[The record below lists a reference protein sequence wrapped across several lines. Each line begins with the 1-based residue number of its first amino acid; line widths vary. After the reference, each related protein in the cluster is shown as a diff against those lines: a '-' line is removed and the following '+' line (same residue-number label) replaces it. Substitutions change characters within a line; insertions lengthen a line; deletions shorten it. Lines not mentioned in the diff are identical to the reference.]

1 MEQTETLS
9 PAVARLPLWRRLISA
24 SVLSE
29 RALTLSTI
37 VVASGFLLSKVL
49 GLGREILV
57 AHAFGTSAQLDAF
70 RAASTFS
77 DMLDSVIA
85 GTTIAAVFI
94 PVFSAYLVRDDAAK
108 REGWRF
114 ASAVLND
121 MFLLMTFVAGVGM
134 VFAPQLV
141 EHFVAPGFDAA
152 QRALAAH
159 LMRIV
164 LIAAIVFGVSGTVT
178 GVLHAH
184 NRFALAALAGPLH
197 NLGIIGAILF
207 LVPTM
212 GIYGLAWGIVIG
224 SLLHLTIQ
232 IPGLIRSGMIWFA
245 TLGAGHGS
253 MRELLRLLVPRSIT
267 TIVTSLTRLVMNNLA
282 SFLSAGSISALNY
295 AYMLWQ
301 FPETLIGTA
310 IAVAVFPR
318 LAQRAAAKDARGF
331 QRLFRLALFSILA
344 LSLPSALIA
353 IFFARQIVA
362 LVLER
367 GAFDV
372 DSTALV
378 APVLQFYALAIVGE
392 SLLELVARTFYA
404 QHDSKTP
411 MLVALGAMALR
422 VALMI
427 WWRDVWGAA
436 GLALAYAVGVCVEAG
451 ALWLLAQRRFLL
463 APAREVE

>member
-1 MEQTETLS
+1 
-9 PAVARLPLWRRLISA
+9 
-24 SVLSE
+24 
-29 RALTLSTI
+29 
-37 VVASGFLLSKVL
+37 
-49 GLGREILV
+49 
-57 AHAFGTSAQLDAF
+57 
-70 RAASTFS
+70 
-77 DMLDSVIA
+77 
-85 GTTIAAVFI
+85 
-94 PVFSAYLVRDDAAK
+94 
-108 REGWRF
+108 
-114 ASAVLND
+114 
-121 MFLLMTFVAGVGM
+121 
-134 VFAPQLV
+134 
-141 EHFVAPGFDAA
+141 
-152 QRALAAH
+152 
-159 LMRIV
+159 
-164 LIAAIVFGVSGTVT
+164 
-178 GVLHAH
+178 
-184 NRFALAALAGPLH
+184 
-197 NLGIIGAILF
+197 
-207 LVPTM
+207 
-212 GIYGLAWGIVIG
+212 
-224 SLLHLTIQ
+224 
-232 IPGLIRSGMIWFA
+232 
-245 TLGAGHGS
+245 GAGHGS

-436 GLALAYAVGVCVEAG
+436 GLALAYAVGVCVEA
-451 ALWLLAQRRFLL
+451 
-463 APAREVE
+463 